1 MMKLK
6 NPKGRKKCATK
17 RKLKF
22 QGCKNYLEEAQTECK
37 INYSGKK

>member
-6 NPKGRKKCATK
+6 NPKGRKKRAIK

-22 QGCKNYLEEAQTECK
+22 QGCKNYLKAAQTECK
-37 INYSGKK
+37 TNYSGKK

>member
-6 NPKGRKKCATK
+6 NPKGRKKCVIK
-17 RKLKF
+17 RELKD
-22 QGCKNYLEEAQTECK
+22 CKNYLEAAQTECK